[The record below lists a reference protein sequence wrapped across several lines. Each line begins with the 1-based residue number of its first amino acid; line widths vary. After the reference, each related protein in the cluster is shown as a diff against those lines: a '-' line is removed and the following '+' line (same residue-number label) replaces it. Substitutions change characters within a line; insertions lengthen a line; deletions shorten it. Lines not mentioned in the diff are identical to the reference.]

1 MAFEFTL
8 EMSKTGNHLW
18 AVTAAVGAGVCF
30 IVLVVTALV
39 WAHPESR
46 IHLDRVSFR
55 IVVWVVFT
63 NMLFGIAGAVAGT
76 RTGPGFICGFSVF
89 ILQLQLTLQ
98 FSGFLLFS
106 IALNLQLVVF
116 HGIYGKRSE
125 KFYII
130 GSAVLTCAVTIPP
143 YAANQYGWDVLE
155 QTCWYTN
162 INKGQ
167 RIAWQVGS
175 QVAWTFLTGIG
186 EIICSVVVLAFL
198 LRHSDYKVLLLSD
211 FLYGGRAIVYGLLA
225 ATDPALIR
233 GVKSFVRLSRGSFG
247 FDTSS
252 ENSTSVGSSD
262 PNGVAVQIEFASFQ
276 SSLTGPPPPLKHRD
290 SKVRP
295 TDSSNA
301 TPRGDVE
308 APAPSTRDIHLN
320 RCVEGPENCQPS
332 FAPSSRPAAGE
343 QRRRSG
349 REMMEEDSFEKEL

>member
-1 MAFEFTL
+1 MA
-8 EMSKTGNHLW
+8 
-18 AVTAAVGAGVCF
+18 
-30 IVLVVTALV
+30 
-39 WAHPESR
+39 R
-46 IHLDRVSFR
+46 
-55 IVVWVVFT
+55 
-63 NMLFGIAGAVAGT
+63 
-76 RTGPGFICGFSVF
+76 
-89 ILQLQLTLQ
+89 
-98 FSGFLLFS
+98 
-106 IALNLQLVVF
+106 LVVF

-198 LRHSDYKVLLLSD
+198 LRHNLKFRRVFTPTITSTIQGSHITRGTAPRVIQATRYKSIIIRVALYPMASCVVNLLSIATVLHSSFSYGIHDTTDYKVLLLSD

-262 PNGVAVQIEFASFQ
+262 PNGVAVHIEFASFQ

-301 TPRGDVE
+301 TLRGDVE